1 MFVDFCCICRTKM
14 SSEDR
19 GHCLPHSSLCTAAAA
34 GNHPGSSSSLPH
46 WTNHQIQFSLWSDG
60 VITQSVLIWGKY
72 KVCSREKNVNVWFMC
87 RRDVGS
93 GNYISAQRL
102 WSTWLL
108 PTCKRFPFIE
118 QPLLVCWY
126 VETFGHKFLHCGDL
140 FIFSHLE
147 DQQYDDVV
155 TLFGQITLT
164 RTFLFLI
171 SRGVCK
177 MQKSVTNRKWSL
189 CINFTWNQLSNGNS
203 QSQETTKPLPCKWP
217 FWRILFIEN

>member
-34 GNHPGSSSSLPH
+34 GNHPGRSSSLPH

-60 VITQSVLIWGKY
+60 VITQSVLIWGMY

-147 DQQYDDVV
+147 DQQYDVYRLLYLYTIWSNYIDKDFPF
-155 TLFGQITLT
+155 LDKPRSMQNAEECNQSEMITLHQLYMKPTVKWEFTVT
-164 RTFLFLI
+164 RD
-171 SRGVCK
+171 
-177 MQKSVTNRKWSL
+177 N
-189 CINFTWNQLSNGNS
+189 
-203 QSQETTKPLPCKWP
+203 
-217 FWRILFIEN
+217 